1 MTTLG
6 DLARE
11 EVLEFSDGY
20 RTKRNEHATVG
31 FRILRAG
38 DVRDGRIHLD
48 GPDFVD
54 VDYAQ
59 AIGSKV
65 AREGD
70 VVLTTKGTVGR
81 AGLVAALTENVVYS
95 PQVCYFRSRRPD
107 VIDLRFLHHWLSS
120 PEFTDQAGYLKSSTD
135 MAPYISLRDL
145 ASTRIELPPLP
156 TQRAIAE
163 VLGALDD
170 KIAANDQVSRQADLL
185 AAALTE
191 RRLLLLRPIEEVA
204 EVVMGTSPKGET
216 LNESGDGV
224 EFFQGVRDFGMRVP
238 SSRVFTTAPI
248 KMAGRGD
255 LLISVRAPVGTINRA
270 DRDLCV
276 GRGLAAARSRTP
288 NVLFHALRRASTWQA
303 FNGEGTVFGSI
314 NQTDLRRTPIPW
326 AEDEVITALERTL
339 EPIEQR
345 IDQAQAESR
354 HLATLRDTLLPHL
367 MSGRITVR
375 DAEKQVAQVL

>member
-1 MTTLG
+1 MITQRVRLG
-6 DLARE
+6 DLCDFQAGSAFPQDE
-11 EVLEFSDGY
+11 QGGASGIPFIKVSDLASGA
-20 RTKRNEHATVG
+20 N
-31 FRILRAG
+31 
-38 DVRDGRIHLD
+38 
-48 GPDFVD
+48 
-54 VDYAQ
+54 
-59 AIGSKV
+59 SKP
-65 AREGD
+65 
-70 VVLTTKGTVGR
+70 LTT
-81 AGLVAALTENVVYS
+81 ANNYITER
-95 PQVCYFRSRRPD
+95 QR
-107 VIDLRFLHHWLSS
+107 IDLRVKLVRPGSVVFAKIGEGLKAERFRVTIQETALDNNLMAAIPRPDRCDPGFLYYLMSSLSIARLAHGS
-120 PEFTDQAGYLKSSTD
+120 ALPYLRQSDLQAVVCDVPAL
-135 MAPYISLRDL
+135 
-145 ASTRIELPPLP
+145 E
-156 TQRAIAE
+156 TQRSIAE

-191 RRLLLLRPIEEVA
+191 RRLLLLRPIEELA

-270 DRDLCV
+270 DRDICV
-276 GRGLAAARSRTP
+276 GRGLAAARTRTP

-314 NQTDLRRTPIPW
+314 NQKDLRRTPIPW
-326 AEDEVITALERTL
+326 AEDEVITALEQTL

-375 DAEKQVAQVL
+375 DAEKQAEEVL